1 MMHSENDE
9 IVSEE
14 TAIADTMNK
23 YFVNITR
30 KLKLKP
36 TETEINEFSLSEI
49 LDKYKDHQSIVKYNL
64 KWMAKIIYVTYEEAL
79 KNTYSLKAIKDY

>member
-1 MMHSENDE
+1 MMFSENDE

-14 TAIADTMNK
+14 TAIADTINK
-23 YFVNITR
+23 YFVNLTR

-49 LDKYKDHQSIVKYNL
+49 LDC
-64 KWMAKIIYVTYEEAL
+64 
-79 KNTYSLKAIKDY
+79 